1 MYALVKD
8 NQVVKLFTGTT
19 QFEDKDGIGYAPSYL
34 QQWSS
39 TEKTNRGIYEVV
51 YGNSNDS
58 RFYNIVENL
67 PTFENSIVTVTYTST
82 AKELNDSASLN
93 EDGSP
98 EQTGLKTQWIKQF
111 KTTANSMLAT
121 TDWMVVRKIERSIDI
136 PADVVAKRAAIVA
149 ESDRLET
156 AISAVTTVEQL
167 ISVVESANF
176 AV

>member
-34 QQWSS
+34 QQWTSS
-39 TEKTNRGIYEVV
+39 EKQTRGIYEVV
-51 YGNSNDS
+51 YGSSNDS
-58 RFYNIVENL
+58 RFYNIVENS
-67 PTFENSIVTVTYTST
+67 PVFEDNIVTVTYTST
-82 AKELNDSASLN
+82 AKELNDSEGLN

-98 EQTGLKTQWIKQF
+98 EQTGLKTHWIKQF
-111 KTTANSMLAT
+111 KATANSLLAT
-121 TDWMVVRKIERSIDI
+121 TDWMVVRKIEREVNI
-136 PADVVAKRAAIVA
+136 PADVVTKRAAIVA
-149 ESDRLET
+149 EADRLET

-167 ISVVESANF
+167 ITAIESANF